1 MTISIDKV
9 INDIIPVIIGAT
21 KKVTGPHTFVRLT
34 ADQLGAMTTAD
45 TAALY
50 WGKFISSGC
59 SDAIR
64 AKYGTEIIFTTETGS
79 TATGGMVGTFYDQYF
94 NNIEGGAAADGT
106 LCFVGVKMTI
116 ANV

>member
-50 WGKFISSGC
+50 WGKFICSGC
-59 SDAIR
+59 DAAVIAYYGSD
-64 AKYGTEIIFTTETGS
+64 IIFDTTTGGS
-79 TATGGMVGTFYDQYF
+79 ATGGLVGTFYDQYF
-94 NNIEGGAAADGT
+94 NKMGGAATDGT